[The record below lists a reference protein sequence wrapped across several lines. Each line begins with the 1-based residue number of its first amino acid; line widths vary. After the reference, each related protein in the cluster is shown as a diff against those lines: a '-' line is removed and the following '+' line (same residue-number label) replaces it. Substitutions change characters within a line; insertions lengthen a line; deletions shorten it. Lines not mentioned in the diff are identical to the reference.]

1 MPSCEASKILG
12 ALDKVFLLIGVGPL
26 RSAKAADWMRTNV
39 PGIHIPDAFVERLR
53 GAKDPVREGR
63 DICIEIIQEVRA
75 MNGVHGVHVMAYRQ
89 EESVAEITDRSGVLA
104 GRVPWYPGRDR
115 EPQRIDI
122 EDKVTP

>member
-1 MPSCEASKILG
+1 
-12 ALDKVFLLIGVGPL
+12 L

-39 PGIHIPDAFVERLR
+39 PGIHIPDALVERLR

-89 EESVAEITDRSGVLA
+89 EEAVAEIIDRSGVLA

-115 EPQRIDI
+115 EPQRMDI
-122 EDKVTP
+122 EDEVTP